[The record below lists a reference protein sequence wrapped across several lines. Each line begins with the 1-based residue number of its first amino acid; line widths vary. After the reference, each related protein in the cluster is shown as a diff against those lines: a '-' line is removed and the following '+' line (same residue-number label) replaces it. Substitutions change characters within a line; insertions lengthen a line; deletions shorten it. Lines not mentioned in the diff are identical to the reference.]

1 MDKDMFKEN
10 GKNKLEEKYYIDI
23 LPPKYIEN
31 TIYVIENLGFS
42 LIEVEN
48 KYTENKYD
56 NLPFIQCFKFRKLK
70 EALDQNKNDIE
81 IFFKQKNEFIEVY
94 LNQNIKVTFE

>member
-1 MDKDMFKEN
+1 
-10 GKNKLEEKYYIDI
+10 
-23 LPPKYIEN
+23 
-31 TIYVIENLGFS
+31 
-42 LIEVEN
+42 
-48 KYTENKYD
+48 NKYD

-94 LNQNIKVTFE
+94 LNQNIKVTFEYKYINDLNYLTNKIYSV